1 MRQGGT
7 DRALLGHRV
16 VSGEN
21 DEEEGKVARC
31 GEMRQNATTVLHS
44 GNGSSW
50 SRYGAGVDGSGER
63 LMLMKAEVGTLVSKI
78 PYSQTPSC
86 NERGKLWCDVP
97 ANLGV
102 LRGPT
107 LTI

>member
-1 MRQGGT
+1 M
-7 DRALLGHRV
+7 
-16 VSGEN
+16 
-21 DEEEGKVARC
+21 KKKARC
-31 GEMRQNATTVLHS
+31 GKMWRDAAKCDS
-44 GNGSSW
+44 GVAQWNWVILEIWG
-50 SRYGAGVDGSGER
+50 RVDGSGER
-63 LMLMKAEVGTLVSKI
+63 LMLMKTEVGTLVSKI

-97 ANLGV
+97 ANLGA